1 MRGPAFTCTISRRGP
16 PRARST
22 RRHLPAL
29 TTFPTGTRRRTVAG
43 AVVGRRPMATRAFAA
58 TFLIASAVVAWLTI
72 TIPLAARAL
81 QLGIAVSVA
90 YVAWLAWHGSRVL
103 RRVLADARSGAG
115 EPTGLAADLP
125 FVSLIVPARNEARVI
140 DDTVRAVA
148 ALRYHRG
155 ASPAY
160 EALVVDDG
168 SDDGT
173 GDAAR
178 AAAIGAPI
186 R

>member
-1 MRGPAFTCTISRRGP
+1 
-16 PRARST
+16 
-22 RRHLPAL
+22 
-29 TTFPTGTRRRTVAG
+29 
-43 AVVGRRPMATRAFAA
+43 MATRAFAA
-58 TFLIASAVVAWLTI
+58 AFLISSAVVAWLTI

-115 EPTGLAADLP
+115 EPTGLAVDLP
-125 FVSLIVPARNEARVI
+125 FVSLIVPARNEASVI

-155 ASPAY
+155 
-160 EALVVDDG
+160 DG
-168 SDDGT
+168 SGLR
-173 GDAAR
+173 GAR
-178 AAAIGAPI
+178 RG
-186 R
+186 